1 MEKTP
6 KPLKEAFN
14 EAYDKISHAIRQTYT
29 DSNTA
34 DSLVDWLGEMAD
46 AWEFN
51 HRG

>member
-6 KPLKEAFN
+6 KPLKEAF
-14 EAYDKISHAIRQTYT
+14 KISHAIRQTYT
-29 DSNTA
+29 DSNTAA